1 MTTRRLPVDQMQYV
15 MRRLGDLVRESL
27 GCPSCSVGPW
37 GIFPHKLIDGKPWA
51 LRVVKW
57 RKSAVRLEC
66 PTCGLRFSVDR
77 DRLAKLLSEDPCVQ
91 DIWRGSN

>member
-1 MTTRRLPVDQMQYV
+1 MTTRRLPVDQLQYR

-27 GCPSCSVGPW
+27 GCPSCSLGPG

-57 RKSAVRLEC
+57 RKTAVRLEC

-77 DRLAKLLSEDPCVQ
+77 DGLARLISEDPWALG
-91 DIWRGSN
+91 IWWGSH